1 MDKTELIQRIRTVI
15 GKTDGFL
22 AEHGFR
28 LQELVDAQDF
38 EKMNLVQDA
47 VNAMCE
53 TLETKKTFQ
62 TYASEL
68 ARLFRYADRDDVDD
82 TVRARKNAILAI
94 YEGLQQKR
102 KHADNT
108 DLMVQING
116 IVNEYILVE
125 KPDRRLYHPGSLTS
139 AKLF

>member
-1 MDKTELIQRIRTVI
+1 MRICTVI

-82 TVRARKNAILAI
+82 AVRARKNAILAI

-116 IVNEYILVE
+116 IVQRV
-125 KPDRRLYHPGSLTS
+125 HPCGKAGSGGCTFP
-139 AKLF
+139 AV